1 MSVQIARTTSMA
13 GGNVRVKDVL
23 IAKAIRGGYN
33 PYCRSTDADARRVTD
48 AMRQSAMQV
57 RLPAARPEK
66 PAAKKPPVREVTP
79 SNTNRTGMPAPH
91 HEVIALENFELVK
104 RKPTR
109 ISFARLASVMACALI
124 LTAIVY
130 GGSQINEE
138 SRRYS
143 ELNAGRGLL
152 QKENQALELEL
163 KEENDLTVIEDMAK
177 DDLGMI
183 KVSAAEQ
190 RYLTLSGEDGIKT
203 YAEKDKNTGFGMN
216 LLNAFV
222 EKITDLLAYLD

>member
-1 MSVQIARTTSMA
+1 MSVQFARTTSMA

-23 IAKAIRGGYN
+23 IAKAIRSGYN

-48 AMRQSAMQV
+48 AMRQSTMQV
-57 RLPAARPEK
+57 RLPAARSEK
-66 PAAKKPPVREVTP
+66 VTAKKPPVREVKP

-143 ELNAGRGLL
+143 ELNAGLELL

-163 KEENDLTVIEDMAK
+163 KEKNDLTVIEDMAK
-177 DDLGMI
+177 NDLGMI

-203 YAEKDKNTGFGMN
+203 YAEKDKDTGFGMN
-216 LLNAFV
+216 LLNAFG

>member
-57 RLPAARPEK
+57 RLPAAHPEK
-66 PAAKKPPVREVTP
+66 PAAKKPPVREVMP

-143 ELNAGRGLL
+143 ELNAGLELL

-163 KEENDLTVIEDMAK
+163 KEKNDLTVIEDMAK
-177 DDLGMI
+177 NDLGMI

-190 RYLTLSGEDGIKT
+190 RFLTLSGEDGIKT
-203 YAEKDKNTGFGMN
+203 YAEKDKNMGFGMN
-216 LLNAFV
+216 LLNAFG

>member
-1 MSVQIARTTSMA
+1 MSVQTARTAFA
-13 GGNVRVKDVL
+13 GKTCVKDVL
-23 IAKAIRGGYN
+23 IAKAIRSGYN

-48 AMRQSAMQV
+48 AMRQSVKQV
-57 RLPAARPEK
+57 VLPAAH
-66 PAAKKPPVREVTP
+66 PAKTTAKKPPVREVKP
-79 SNTNRTGMPAPH
+79 SGTNRAGMPAPH

-130 GGSQINEE
+130 GGSLINEE
-138 SRRYS
+138 ARRYA
-143 ELNAGRGLL
+143 ELNAGLETL

-163 KEENDLTVIEDMAK
+163 KEKNNLTVIEDMAK
-177 DDLGMI
+177 NDYGMI

-190 RYLTLSGEDGIKT
+190 RYLTLAGEDGIQT
-203 YAEKDKNTGFGMN
+203 YAEEKKDGGFGMN
-216 LLNAFV
+216 LLNAFG
-222 EKITDLLAYLD
+222 EKITDFLAYLD

>member
-1 MSVQIARTTSMA
+1 MSVQTARTAFA
-13 GGNVRVKDVL
+13 GKTCVKDVL
-23 IAKAIRGGYN
+23 IAKAIRSGYN

-48 AMRQSAMQV
+48 AMRQSVKQV
-57 RLPAARPEK
+57 ILPATRPVK
-66 PAAKKPPVREVTP
+66 PAAKKPPVREVKP
-79 SNTNRTGMPAPH
+79 SGANRAGMPAPH

-130 GGSQINEE
+130 GGSLINEE
-138 SRRYS
+138 ARRYA
-143 ELNAGRGLL
+143 ELNAGLETL

-163 KEENDLTVIEDMAK
+163 KEKNNLTVIEDMAK
-177 DDLGMI
+177 NDYGMI

-190 RYLTLSGEDGIKT
+190 RYLTLAGEDGIQT
-203 YAEKDKNTGFGMN
+203 YAEEKKDGGFGMN
-216 LLNAFV
+216 LLNAFG
-222 EKITDLLAYLD
+222 EKITDFLAYLD

>member
-66 PAAKKPPVREVTP
+66 PTAKKPPVREVKP

-104 RKPTR
+104 RNPAR

-138 SRRYS
+138 TRHYS
-143 ELNAGRGLL
+143 ELNAGLELL

-163 KEENDLTVIEDMAK
+163 KEKNDLTVIEDMAK
-177 DDLGMI
+177 NDLGMI

-203 YAEKDKNTGFGMN
+203 YAEEDKNTGFGMN
-216 LLNAFV
+216 LLNAFG

>member
-91 HEVIALENFELVK
+91 HEVIALETFELVK

-130 GGSQINEE
+130 GGSLINEE
-138 SRRYS
+138 ARRYA
-143 ELNAGRGLL
+143 ELNAGLETL
-152 QKENQALELEL
+152 QKENHALELEL
-163 KEENDLTVIEDMAK
+163 KEKNNLTVIEDMAK
-177 DDLGMI
+177 NDYGMI
-183 KVSAAEQ
+183 KVSSAEQ
-190 RYLTLSGEDGIKT
+190 RYLTLSGEDGIQT
-203 YAEKDKNTGFGMN
+203 YAEDQKDDGFGMN
-216 LLNAFV
+216 LLNAFG
-222 EKITDLLAYLD
+222 EKITDFLAYLD

>member
-57 RLPAARPEK
+57 RLPAAHPEN
-66 PAAKKPPVREVTP
+66 PAAKNPPVREVMP

-143 ELNAGRGLL
+143 ELNAGLELL

-163 KEENDLTVIEDMAK
+163 KEKNDLTVIEDMAK
-177 DDLGMI
+177 NDLGMI

-216 LLNAFV
+216 LLNAFG

>member
-13 GGNVRVKDVL
+13 DGNVRVKDVL

-66 PAAKKPPVREVTP
+66 PAAKKPPVREVMP

-143 ELNAGRGLL
+143 ELNAGLELL

-163 KEENDLTVIEDMAK
+163 KEKNDLTVIDDMAK
-177 DDLGMI
+177 HDLGMI

-216 LLNAFV
+216 LLNAFG

>member
-130 GGSQINEE
+130 GGSQINE
-138 SRRYS
+138 
-143 ELNAGRGLL
+143 
-152 QKENQALELEL
+152 
-163 KEENDLTVIEDMAK
+163 
-177 DDLGMI
+177 
-183 KVSAAEQ
+183 
-190 RYLTLSGEDGIKT
+190 
-203 YAEKDKNTGFGMN
+203 
-216 LLNAFV
+216 
-222 EKITDLLAYLD
+222 